1 MKMTAD
7 KQDYVKDVWTM
18 KRIKEEDRSSLRILK
33 QNIAYIITKKESCIF
48 HKKESNKPLLPC
60 ISLVCHIM

>member
-48 HKKESNKPLLPC
+48 RKKKV
-60 ISLVCHIM
+60 ISLSCPASV